1 VRSSFSINEAL
12 RLYSGHSGQQLSAA
26 GLEALSQACA
36 EQLRQAQV
44 RRVLVRL
51 HVRTNLQGLSGRL
64 FVDSG
69 LMPNLPPHWQ
79 AVTLTPDD
87 KLSEDHFLI
96 SDDAQLPFILSAR
109 YQGGGYTAFI
119 SSDDALIEAARA
131 VLTQYARLNET
142 ALSYTPQALIRAGQ
156 LLARFSRQY
165 GADIVNS
172 WASQALRKR
181 GLEQLQALQQA
192 SGAYWLRW
200 RGLSS
205 GSPARPGGQ
214 LMQIATPDP
223 AEHLEALGDAA
234 DHELLTRL
242 HICSGIL
249 SESPVVEVRSANL
262 DLALH
267 LLSEQGI
274 QADAELDWP
283 ELEMVNAPPAPASQP
298 PAPTAAPRPDSGAPA
313 LSIPGASLEL
323 LRYVNREISLLRD
336 CIMDL
341 GGVNGLAEK
350 PRQRFSEFVQRSGD
364 LLLLI
369 DEVLYIERMAAQI
382 QEERLTIE
390 PHRMLNALLLTYAGE
405 ADRLGVTLN
414 CDAPDE
420 LPSVLG
426 SPEAV
431 NRALVI
437 MLEHAVDRAKP
448 RGSVTIGARAGDH
461 GVDFFIRDSSP
472 ALTEREIAELFTP
485 GFLKKDR
492 STNSLGF
499 SALKLIAEAHGGALI
514 LNRQADMNEVTLR
527 LPYTSS

>member
-1 VRSSFSINEAL
+1 VRSSFSIYEAL

-64 FVDSG
+64 FVDSD
-69 LMPNLPPHWQ
+69 LMPNLPANWQ
-79 AVTLTPDD
+79 AVTLSPDD
-87 KLSEDHFLI
+87 RLSEDHFLI

-205 GSPARPGGQ
+205 GSPARSGGQ
-214 LMQIATPDP
+214 LMQIATSDP

-267 LLSEQGI
+267 LLSEQEI

-283 ELEMVNAPPAPASQP
+283 ELEMVNAPSAPASQP
-298 PAPTAAPRPDSGAPA
+298 PAPLRTDSSAPA

-323 LRYVNREISLLRD
+323 LHYVNREISLLRD

-350 PRQRFSEFVQRSGD
+350 PRQRFSEFVRRSGD

-369 DEVLYIERMAAQI
+369 NEVLYIERMAAQI

-405 ADRLGVTLN
+405 ADRLGVTLS

-420 LPSVLG
+420 LPNVLG

-437 MLEHAVDRAKP
+437 MLEHALDRAKP

-461 GVDFFIRDSSP
+461 SVDFFIRDSSP

-499 SALKLIAEAHGGALI
+499 SALKLIAEAHGGTLI
-514 LNRQADMNEVTLR
+514 LARQADMNEVTLR
-527 LPYTSS
+527 LPYTTSS